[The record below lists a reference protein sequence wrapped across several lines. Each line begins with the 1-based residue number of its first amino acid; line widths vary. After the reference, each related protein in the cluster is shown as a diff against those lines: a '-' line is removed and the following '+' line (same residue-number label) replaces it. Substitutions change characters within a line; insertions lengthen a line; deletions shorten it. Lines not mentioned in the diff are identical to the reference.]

1 MDLSY
6 GSEYLKRFWSKNI
19 PHFKI
24 ELFKKGSLKGKTDCV
39 CCYLDPSWDIL
50 ETGEREGSKLLSR
63 MLSRI
68 TFICVLN
75 PIYKLS
81 HS

>member
-1 MDLSY
+1 MQNS
-6 GSEYLKRFWSKNI
+6 
-19 PHFKI
+19 
-24 ELFKKGSLKGKTDCV
+24 DCV
-39 CCYLDPSWDIL
+39 CCYLGPSWDIL
-50 ETGEREGSKLLSR
+50 ETGEWEGSKLVSG

-81 HS
+81 DT